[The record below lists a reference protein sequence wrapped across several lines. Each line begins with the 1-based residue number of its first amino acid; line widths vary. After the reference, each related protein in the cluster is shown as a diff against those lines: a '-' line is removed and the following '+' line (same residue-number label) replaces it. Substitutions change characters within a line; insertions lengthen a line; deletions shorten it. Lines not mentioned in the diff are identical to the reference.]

1 MVSVA
6 NKPFKLSV
14 IQLNVVILSVVI
26 LNVVI
31 LNVIMQSVMALF
43 HSTCPRLGVGVSIP
57 LSGRTRLG

>member
-14 IQLNVVILSVVI
+14 TKLSVVI
-26 LNVVI
+26 PSVVVM
-31 LNVIMQSVMALF
+31 LSIMAPF

-57 LSGRTRLG
+57 LSGRTRQG